1 VIGLVRFVYL
11 LALAVWVGEIVFFSF
26 VVAPALF
33 AVLGGPRAGAVVGAI
48 LPRYY
53 TLGAVAGAVA
63 IACAFVLARRA
74 MAAGWWT
81 AAIVALALGLG
92 ATLWAGGVVHPR
104 AQRLRVALE
113 ARGEMPSADQAFARA
128 HRTAVALNGAA
139 LLAGLV
145 GLGLSAAG
153 LRQ

>member
-26 VVAPALF
+26 IVAPAVF
-33 AVLGGPRAGAVVGAI
+33 GVLEGPRAGAVVGAI
-48 LPRYY
+48 FPRYY
-53 TLGAVAGAVA
+53 ALGAVAGVVA
-63 IACAFVLARRA
+63 IACALVLARRA
-74 MAAGWWT
+74 TVAGWWT
-81 AAIVALALGLG
+81 AAVVALALGLA
-92 ATLWAGGVVHPR
+92 ATLWAGLVVAPR
-104 AQRLRVALE
+104 TQRLRVALE
-113 ARGEMPSADQAFARA
+113 ARGQTPSADEGFARA
-128 HRTAVALNGAA
+128 HRAAVALNGTA